1 MFLHVK
7 YIKEIF
13 VKKRTLLFLSLCA
26 SALNAQLVQADMVNA
41 PSSQV
46 SSSQVAETGGQL
58 SVVDEAGQIKAIL
71 SNIQGEIIGVT
82 AQFSSETNSGITVAF
97 SMDEQGRYVAVLD
110 RSAFAE
116 EDQVF
121 SLKLTAQLT
130 DGSFQTL
137 SDYSFEWKK
146 DVVSAAEKPTTLDNS
161 DATPSKIEVEATS
174 TTTSSTVNSSLT
186 AGATSSTS
194 NSLTR
199 SSSNTIAG
207 SSNGSTSVPSAR
219 VSTASSSVNVTQPT
233 GTITIENRNDA
244 QGTFD
249 VRVTNVSSP
258 KDIASVILPTWSQ
271 SDDLRWYEAKR
282 QADGSYKLTVNKKDH
297 KYRTG
302 TYTVHL
308 YYKDSSGGLTGAGGT
323 TTHLSEVK
331 PTGTITIENRNDA
344 QGTFDVRVTNISSP
358 KDIASVILPTW
369 SQTDDL
375 RWYEATRQSDGSYK
389 LTVNKKDH
397 KYRTGTYTVHLYYK
411 DSSGGLTGAG
421 GTTTHLSEVKPTGTI
436 TIENRNDAQG
446 TFDVRVTNISSP
458 KDIASVILPTWSQT
472 DDLRW
477 YEATRQSDGSYK
489 LTVNK
494 KDHKYRTGT
503 YTVHLYYKDSNGGL
517 TGAGGITTH
526 LSEVKPTGT
535 ITIENRNDAQGTF
548 DVRVTNVSSPK
559 DIASVLLPTWSQ
571 SDDIRW
577 YEATRQSDGSYKL
590 TVNKKDH
597 KYRTGTY
604 TVHLYYKDS
613 SGGLTGAGGTT
624 THLSTP
630 SVQRSYT
637 VYIDPGHGGRDS
649 GASYGGVHEKNLA
662 LSVSNKL
669 RENLLKYGINV
680 LMTRT
685 GDYDVDFKTERSR
698 MTNASN
704 ADLFISIHF
713 NATGAGVSNS
723 TGIETYWYQY
733 DPEYQPKINKEM
745 HNNPTR
751 LAESE
756 ILANKVQ
763 ESLIKETGAV
773 NRGVRRETFAVLRE
787 TAIPAILVELGF
799 MDNPSELQVIKQ
811 DSYHTRLAKALAQGV
826 MNWYGAVEGK

>member
-1 MFLHVK
+1 M
-7 YIKEIF
+7 
-13 VKKRTLLFLSLCA
+13 KKRTLLFLSLCA

-82 AQFSSETNSGITVAF
+82 AQFSSETNSGITVTF

-146 DVVSAAEKPTTLDNS
+146 DVVNAAEKPTALNNS
-161 DATPSKIEVEATS
+161 DATPSKIEEEAIS

-186 AGATSSTS
+186 AGTTSSTS

-271 SDDLRWYEAKR
+271 
-282 QADGSYKLTVNKKDH
+282 
-297 KYRTG
+297 
-302 TYTVHL
+302 
-308 YYKDSSGGLTGAGGT
+308 
-323 TTHLSEVK
+323 
-331 PTGTITIENRNDA
+331 
-344 QGTFDVRVTNISSP
+344 
-358 KDIASVILPTW
+358 
-369 SQTDDL
+369 
-375 RWYEATRQSDGSYK
+375 
-389 LTVNKKDH
+389 
-397 KYRTGTYTVHLYYK
+397 
-411 DSSGGLTGAG
+411 
-421 GTTTHLSEVKPTGTI
+421 
-436 TIENRNDAQG
+436 
-446 TFDVRVTNISSP
+446 
-458 KDIASVILPTWSQT
+458 T

-517 TGAGGITTH
+517 TGAGGTTTHLSEVKPTGTITIENRNDAQGTFDVRVTNVSSPKDIASVILPTWSQTDDLRWYEATRQADGSYKLTVNKKDHKYRTGTYTVHLYYKDSSGGLTGAGGTTTH

-713 NATGAGVSNS
+713 NATGAGVSNA

>member
-1 MFLHVK
+1 M
-7 YIKEIF
+7 
-13 VKKRTLLFLSLCA
+13 KKKSLLFLSLCA
-26 SALNAQLVQADMVNA
+26 WTLQSHLVQADTIVDAASQASQETEMSSLSNSNISVSQRTSLAVANEGTKQSKTLVA
-41 PSSQV
+41 ENTTVSSLQTPSSEIV
-46 SSSQVAETGGQL
+46 GSANSMSELT
-58 SVVDEAGQIKAIL
+58 
-71 SNIQGEIIGVT
+71 NQGESIADSTTISNEVKPD
-82 AQFSSETNSGITVAF
+82 QET
-97 SMDEQGRYVAVLD
+97 
-110 RSAFAE
+110 
-116 EDQVF
+116 
-121 SLKLTAQLT
+121 
-130 DGSFQTL
+130 
-137 SDYSFEWKK
+137 
-146 DVVSAAEKPTTLDNS
+146 
-161 DATPSKIEVEATS
+161 TS

-219 VSTASSSVNVTQPT
+219 VSTASSSVNVTQ
-233 GTITIENRNDA
+233 
-244 QGTFD
+244 
-249 VRVTNVSSP
+249 
-258 KDIASVILPTWSQ
+258 
-271 SDDLRWYEAKR
+271 
-282 QADGSYKLTVNKKDH
+282 
-297 KYRTG
+297 
-302 TYTVHL
+302 
-308 YYKDSSGGLTGAGGT
+308 
-323 TTHLSEVK
+323 

-421 GTTTHLSEVKPTGTI
+421 GTTTHLSEAKPTGTI

-446 TFDVRVTNISSP
+446 TFDVRVTNVSSP

-517 TGAGGITTH
+517 TGAGGTTTY
-526 LSEVKPTGT
+526 LSEAKPTGT

-613 SGGLTGAGGTT
+613 NGGLIGAGGTTTHLSEVNPTGTITIENRNDAQGTFDVRVTNVSSPKDIASVLLPIWSQSDDIRWYEATRQSDGSYKLTVNKKDHKYRTGTYTVHLYYKDSNGGLTGAGGTT
-624 THLSTP
+624 THLSNP
-630 SVQRSYT
+630 SAQRSYT

-669 RENLLKYGINV
+669 RENLLQYGINV

-713 NATGAGVSNS
+713 NATGAGVSNA